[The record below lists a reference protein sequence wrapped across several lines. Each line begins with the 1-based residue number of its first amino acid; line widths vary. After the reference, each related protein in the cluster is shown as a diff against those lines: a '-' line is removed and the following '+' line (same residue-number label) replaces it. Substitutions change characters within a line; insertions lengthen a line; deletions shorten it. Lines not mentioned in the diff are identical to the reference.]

1 MLPSPPLK
9 LPTLLLWL
17 PDSATKIQGII
28 IGKESAAATIAKRAD
43 DNGTMRPFLNKNCPK
58 PK

>member
-1 MLPSPPLK
+1 MQASPPQK
-9 LPTLLLWL
+9 LPTLLLSL
-17 PDSATKIQGII
+17 PDSATKIQGIT

>member
-1 MLPSPPLK
+1 MLALPPLK
-9 LPTLLLWL
+9 LPTLLLSL
-17 PDSATKIQGII
+17 PDSATKIQGLT

-43 DNGTMRPFLNKNCPK
+43 DNGTKGPFLNKNCPK